1 MIILLRDM
9 LLIVL
14 CGEVITERI
23 YVFRAREMGQY
34 NYVGWRSLEEKK
46 C

>member
-1 MIILLRDM
+1 MIILLREV

-23 YVFRAREMGQY
+23 YV
-34 NYVGWRSLEEKK
+34 SLNHID
-46 C
+46 